1 MENKFKERREIA
13 IGIVA
18 IIVMMF
24 FSIFLIRVFD
34 KLNDNED
41 VELIT
46 QIESTKIDTALYGI
60 EFKTEN
66 FLVKNDEVEVMF
78 YIDDEENINGVY
90 IYNITFKVVDII
102 ELEIYGGKNDYTLIV
117 EMDLDDYNL
126 FRHLDEIL
134 KITMEE

>member
-1 MENKFKERREIA
+1 MENKFKQRREIV
-13 IGIVA
+13 IGIIS
-18 IIVMMF
+18 IIVIMF

>member
-41 VELIT
+41 VELTT